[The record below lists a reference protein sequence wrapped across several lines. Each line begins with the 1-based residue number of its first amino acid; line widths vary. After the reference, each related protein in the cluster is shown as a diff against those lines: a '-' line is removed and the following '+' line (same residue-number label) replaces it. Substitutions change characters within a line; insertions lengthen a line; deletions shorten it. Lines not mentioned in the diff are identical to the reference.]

1 MTESLVTMEE
11 ISTLMFYDVTNYY
24 WEIDQEDDQRKR
36 GVSKEHRPEP
46 IVQMGLLMDSNNLPI
61 TYNLFPGNTNDAL
74 TLSPTMGDVSEE
86 LEKEG
91 IVYIADKGMMSG
103 DNRAEILI
111 NRRRLHFQ

>member
-1 MTESLVTMEE
+1 
-11 ISTLMFYDVTNYY
+11 MFYDVTNYY

-103 DNRAEILI
+103 DLR
-111 NRRRLHFQ
+111 FS